1 VKLEPAGKSISSLG
15 QDLSGFDDL
24 MSAVLDKQAQGIVAL
39 DSQATVVIW
48 NNWMSGWTGIETE
61 RAVGRSFEALVPA
74 IIGSEC
80 SRAVKGA
87 IEAGKSVA
95 WSLEVDP
102 QRLDS
107 IESAMTR
114 GDRLVPLSRISVAP
128 LPTSDG
134 QGCLLEFMEA
144 PFNPVPTI
152 RSKDRSKDLDAHETP
167 FVEHDSGNQQFPV
180 YLESSEVG
188 VLSIDTS
195 GIILDVNDQ
204 LLLQTGYT
212 RDQLLDTP
220 VRLLFPTLSDN
231 YDIEDYRALLSTR
244 IRQSHEGVIEA
255 AAVNGETREFK
266 VSVYPLIGRE
276 DTIVLCCEDFSSQ
289 SGTQDTVRRQ
299 REMLATVFSQVT
311 DGVVFLDCNGVIEQ
325 INPVGLE
332 MLGLRVGQGQ
342 GSLVESIINMADDR
356 GRTINPCHEALDR
369 GSVCSTPEKT
379 FLIVEGR
386 EQLNVSATATPLRD
400 RHNQLAGCVLV
411 FRTVE
416 ESRRVSSR
424 LSWYTNHDPLTQLPN
439 RRFLEDQ
446 LVNAIDATRSG
457 NLEHALL
464 YIDLHNFSLVN
475 DTGGRAAGDALLLE
489 CGKLLQQIVG
499 VEHLVARIGND
510 EFAVLLHNCPVE
522 QVRELSEEIIKQ
534 IRSFSFP
541 WQERRLK
548 IGVNIGVEIIDH
560 RTNSEIDVL
569 VAAASSCASA
579 KESGRNRIFFSEHH
593 EESPVRRKDAE
604 WIPKINEALEQD
616 RFCLY
621 YQPIVPL
628 GGNVAEH
635 GHYEALVRMI
645 DETGQ
650 LVAPGKFIPPAEL
663 YGLIDDIDRWVVRQ
677 VINELTSKRLRKNP
691 DLRVAINL
699 SGTTIGDER
708 FKDYLLDLI
717 DESKIDPHQLQFE
730 ITETAA
736 VTQFDRA
743 LDLIRVLKAKGC
755 YFSLDDFGSGLSSF
769 GYLKELPVDFLK
781 IDGSFI
787 RNIELNEIEYSMVS
801 TINHLAHIMGIATIA
816 ECVENQAQLTLLEQI
831 GIDYAQG
838 FFLATPQP
846 MEKFI
851 P

>member
-1 VKLEPAGKSISSLG
+1 
-15 QDLSGFDDL
+15 

-39 DSQATVVIW
+39 DSQGNVVIW
-48 NNWMSGWTGIETE
+48 NNWMSGWTGIVAE
-61 RAVGRSFEALVPA
+61 RAMGRCFEALVPA
-74 IIGSEC
+74 VIGGEY
-80 SRAVKGA
+80 SRAIKGA
-87 IEAGKSVA
+87 IEAGKSVT

-114 GDRLVPLSRISVAP
+114 GDRLVPLARISVVP
-128 LPTSDG
+128 LPVNDG

-144 PFNPVPTI
+144 PFSPVPTLLT
-152 RSKDRSKDLDAHETP
+152 RELDSHQTKL
-167 FVEHDSGNQQFPV
+167 VGHDTGNHQFPV

-204 LLLQTGYT
+204 LLEQTGYS
-212 RDQLLDTP
+212 RSQLVDTP
-220 VRLLFPTLSDN
+220 VRLLFPSLNDN
-231 YDIEDYRALLSTR
+231 YDIEDYRALLGTR
-244 IRQSHEGVIEA
+244 IRQSHEGVIDA
-255 AAVNGETREFK
+255 ASVNGETRAFK
-266 VSVYPLIGRE
+266 VSIYPSLSDDGV
-276 DTIVLCCEDFSSQ
+276 IVLCCEDFSSQ
-289 SGTQDTVRRQ
+289 SGTQDTIRRQ

-311 DGVVFLDCNGVIEQ
+311 DGIVFLDANGVIEQ

-342 GSLVESIINMADDR
+342 GSPVESIINMSDDR
-356 GRTINPCHEALDR
+356 GRIINPCHEALNR

-379 FLIVEGR
+379 FLLVEGR
-386 EQLNVSATATPLRD
+386 EQLNISATATPLRD

-457 NLEHALL
+457 NQEHALL

-489 CGKLLQQIVG
+489 CGKLLQQVVG
-499 VEHLVARIGND
+499 VDHLVARIGND
-510 EFAVLLHNCPVE
+510 EFAVLLLDCPVE
-522 QVRELSEEIIKQ
+522 EVRDITEEILQQIK
-534 IRSFSFP
+534 SFSFP

-560 RTNSEIDVL
+560 RTNSELDVL

-579 KESGRNRIFFSEHH
+579 KESGRNRIFFGQHQ
-593 EESPVRRKDAE
+593 EERLARRKDSE

-621 YQPIVPL
+621 YQPITRV
-628 GGNVAEH
+628 GGSMTEYS
-635 GHYEALVRMI
+635 HYEALVRMI

-650 LVAPGKFIPPAEL
+650 LVAPGNFIPPAEV

-677 VINELTSKRLRKNP
+677 VITELTSKRLRKNP
-691 DLRVAINL
+691 NLRVAINL

-787 RNIELNEIEYSMVS
+787 RNIELNEIDYSMVS
-801 TINHLAHIMGIATIA
+801 TINHLAHIMGIDTIA

-831 GIDYAQG
+831 GVDYVQG
-838 FFLATPQP
+838 FFIATPQP